1 MAEVTIYRIK
11 NILNGRV
18 YIGSSI
24 TPEHRKQTHLK
35 ALKAGKHYN
44 KLMQRDYTEQNG
56 EGFRY
61 STIDTCTEEDRNIV
75 ELMHIN
81 ENSSFVSSG
90 GYNVGIPSQN
100 SGSVSST
107 FELSYIPYF
116 VNDRYT
122 VGTNLIYSYLLEMYK
137 THQEKGTVLY
147 LRHKDIEAGTGLTE
161 KTSVRAVKEL
171 INDGL
176 VETLCNRCFNTT
188 QYIVH
193 QY

>member
-11 NILNGRV
+11 NTANGRV

-90 GYNVGIPSQN
+90 GYNVGIPSEQT
-100 SGSVSST
+100 GSVAST
-107 FELSYIPYF
+107 FELSYIPYI
-116 VNDRYT
+116 VNPKYST
-122 VGTNLIYSYLLEMYK
+122 GINLVYSYLLEMYK
-137 THQEKGTVLY
+137 IHKEKGLLLY
-147 LRHKDIEAGTGLTE
+147 IRIKDIETAVGLE
-161 KTSVRAVKEL
+161 YSSVKRAVKEL
-171 INDGL
+171 RTDGL
-176 VETLCNRCFNTT
+176 IETKADKCFNAYS
-188 QYIVH
+188 YIVH
-193 QY
+193 

>member
-11 NILNGRV
+11 NTVNGKV

-100 SGSVSST
+100 SVSVSST
-107 FELSYIPYF
+107 FELSYIPYL
-116 VNDRYT
+116 VNTKYPM
-122 VGTNLIYSYLLEMYK
+122 GTNLIYSYLLAMYK
-137 THQEKGTVLY
+137 AHQEKGNMLY
-147 LRHKDIEAGTGLTE
+147 LRHKDIEAGTGLSE

-176 VETLCNRCFNTT
+176 VEVLANRCFNTT

-193 QY
+193 

>member
-11 NILNGRV
+11 NIVNGRV

-24 TPEHRKQTHLK
+24 TPEYRKQTHLK

-44 KLMQRDYTEQNG
+44 KLMQRDYTNQNG

-81 ENSSFVSSG
+81 ENSSFISSG
-90 GYNVGIPSQN
+90 GYNIGIPSQN

-107 FELSYIPYF
+107 VELGYIPYF
-116 VNDRYT
+116 VNEKYT
-122 VGTNLIYSYLLEMYK
+122 SGTNLTYSYLLEMYK
-137 THQEKGTVLY
+137 IHQEKGVVLY
-147 LRHKDIEAGTGLTE
+147 LKIKEIEEGTGLSTATV
-161 KTSVRAVKEL
+161 KRAVKEL
-171 INDGL
+171 RTDGL
-176 VETLCNRCFNTT
+176 IETKADKCFNA
-188 QYIVH
+188 YSYVVH
-193 QY
+193 

>member
-11 NILNGRV
+11 NTVNGKV

-90 GYNVGIPSQN
+90 GYNVGIPSEQT
-100 SGSVSST
+100 GSVAST
-107 FELSYIPYF
+107 FELSYIPYI
-116 VNDRYT
+116 VIPKYST
-122 VGTNLIYSYLLEMYK
+122 GINLVYSYLLEMYK
-137 THQEKGTVLY
+137 IHKEKGLLLY
-147 LRHKDIEAGTGLTE
+147 IRIKDIETAVGLE
-161 KTSVRAVKEL
+161 YSSVKRAVKEL
-171 INDGL
+171 RTDGL
-176 VETLCNRCFNTT
+176 IETKADKCFNAYS
-188 QYIVH
+188 YIVH
-193 QY
+193 

>member
-11 NILNGRV
+11 NTLNGRV

-90 GYNVGIPSQN
+90 GYNVGIPSEHT
-100 SGSVSST
+100 GSVAST
-107 FELSYIPYF
+107 TELGYIPYL
-116 VNDRYT
+116 VNPRYST
-122 VGTNLIYSYLLEMYK
+122 GINLMYSYLLEMYK
-137 THQEKGTVLY
+137 IHKEKGSILY
-147 LRHKDIEAGTGLTE
+147 LRIKDIEVAIGLEYSTI
-161 KTSVRAVKEL
+161 KRALKEL
-171 INDGL
+171 RADNLI
-176 VETLCNRCFNTT
+176 ETKADKCFNAYS
-188 QYIVH
+188 YIVH
-193 QY
+193 QS